1 MTERRRLRSR
11 NVALA
16 AVPVLA
22 FAFTACGGNSTAYC
36 VDRSDRIVANRY
48 CDDTA
53 FNGTPGYYWYYG
65 GHASGNHFL
74 PGTHI
79 TGGDRVSSTNI
90 SENVRRGGFGSS
102 SGRSGASG
110 VGRVSSSHSSGG

>member
-1 MTERRRLRSR
+1 VSERRRLRSR
-11 NVALA
+11 DVALV

-22 FAFTACGGNSTAYC
+22 FAFGACGGNDTAYC

-53 FNGTPGYYWYYG
+53 FNGSPGYFWYYG
-65 GHASGNHFL
+65 GRASGGHYIS
-74 PGTHI
+74 GTHLS
-79 TGGDRVSSTNI
+79 GGDRVSSTNI

-102 SGRSGASG
+102 GRSGASG
-110 VGRVSSSHSSGG
+110 VGRVSSAHGGGG